1 MSYHIKNNKKSY
13 GYDNN
18 KDKNE
23 HRINWQIK
31 VPQVRVIKENEQLGV
46 MSTDQ
51 ARKLAQETG
60 LDLVEVSPESK
71 PPVCRIMDYNKF
83 KYEMKIK
90 QKEQAKKQRE
100 SVVQL
105 KELRLRPMIAEHDV
119 DTKINHA
126 IKFLEEGNKVQFTLQ
141 FKGQREMAH
150 KEQGFAVM
158 NKIVTILS
166 EHGEL
171 DKSPK
176 LDGNKIMCSFNPRK

>member
-1 MSYHIKNNKKSY
+1 MSHHIKNNKKFF
-13 GYDNN
+13 DNKN
-18 KDKNE
+18 TTNNE

-31 VPQVRVIKENEQLGV
+31 VPAVRVIQDDQQLGV
-46 MSTDQ
+46 MPTDK
-51 ARKLAQETG
+51 ARKIAQESG
-60 LDLVEVSPESK
+60 LDLVEVSPDSK

-83 KYEMKIK
+83 KFEMKIK

-100 SVVQL
+100 SVVHL
-105 KELRLRPMIAEHDV
+105 KELRLRPMIADHDV

-126 IKFLEEGNKVQFTLQ
+126 IKFLEEGNKIQFTLQ

-158 NKIVTILS
+158 NKIVGILS